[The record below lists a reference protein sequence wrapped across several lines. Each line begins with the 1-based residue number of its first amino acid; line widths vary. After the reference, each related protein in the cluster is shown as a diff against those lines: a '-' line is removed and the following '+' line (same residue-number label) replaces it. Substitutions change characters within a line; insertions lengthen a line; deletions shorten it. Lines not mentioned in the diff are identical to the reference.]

1 LKNLI
6 SYSDYIFE
14 HFHNTEFDNV
24 VKTLSD
30 LCVSSILN
38 AEETDGEYIVLQELE
53 IAEPDLDVDVRF
65 LLRKEKDISLENDS
79 FFKKMNW
86 QHLKLDK
93 HGYIVTGN
101 VFMTDGNIPEIEIT
115 LALDSN
121 RLNKDLLKKL
131 YLNLTNTIS
140 HELNHLKQ
148 KGWNKDYQ
156 NIDPSTQEYRKK
168 NNKSYSYFLL
178 PEEIESMV
186 YGMNKQ
192 SIKQNVPIDELFDKH
207 LDPFVESGFMKDSEK
222 MQVIKKWLHHALKMY
237 PNVSMSNKYSNIIDN
252 I

>member
-1 LKNLI
+1 V
-6 SYSDYIFE
+6 SYSNYIFE
-14 HFHNTEFDNV
+14 NSQENEFDSTI
-24 VKTLSD
+24 KTLSD
-30 LCVSSILN
+30 FFISSVLN
-38 AEETDGEYIVLQELE
+38 AKETNGEYIILQELE

-65 LLRKEKDISLENDS
+65 LLRKEKDISLEKDS
-79 FFKKMNW
+79 HFKKMNW
-86 QHLKLDK
+86 QRLKLDK
-93 HGYIVTGN
+93 NGYVVTGN

-115 LALDSN
+115 VALDSN
-121 RLNKDLLKKL
+121 RLNKGLFKKM
-131 YLNLTNTIS
+131 YLNLINTIS

-207 LDPFVESGFMKDSEK
+207 LDPFVESGFMNDSEK
-222 MQVIKKWLHHALKMY
+222 MKIIEKWLHHTLKLY
-237 PNVSMSNKYSNIIDN
+237 PNAILSNKYSNIINN